1 MIGSISVSFIIHV
14 LNDGHCV
21 SSVDSAF
28 FDVKYEGDKLF
39 VGRVFKSKF
48 DCKIKIA
55 IHAIN
60 CKFHFRTARS
70 TPKFMV
76 LKCIS
81 KTCPWRVYAS
91 KVDSSD
97 SFQVRQA
104 NQRHTC
110 TIDQRRR
117 YHRLATTQ
125 VIGKLMQ
132 SRFLGIKRGP
142 NAAVI
147 RKFLLD
153 DYHVSIS
160 YLKAWRAREVAMEK
174 SLGSMAG
181 SYALIPAYAGLLEQ
195 ANPGKSVLYRV

>member
-1 MIGSISVSFIIHV
+1 MLVAKQIWLWSNWENRVHTLYYSIYINRVLFILQTTTMSLIDV
-14 LNDGHCV
+14 PFISG
-21 SSVDSAF
+21 VDSAF

-39 VGRVFKSKF
+39 VGRVFKSKS

-60 CKFHFRTARS
+60 RKFHFRTARS

-125 VIGKLMQ
+125 VIGELMQ

-160 YLKAWRAREVAMEK
+160 Y
-174 SLGSMAG
+174 
-181 SYALIPAYAGLLEQ
+181 
-195 ANPGKSVLYRV
+195 